1 MITPMWHIFRRYRRR
16 PVKGLLAAVAIAVL
30 AGVATAEEFAMPA
43 EGLLVN
49 VPNAT
54 RAYEVGERL
63 DYRISWG
70 GVTAGH
76 ATMAVH
82 PGTTEDG
89 KPAYLLTSTTHS
101 SKAISWFYKV
111 RDRVVSQIDPVTGV
125 PYRID
130 IDQRHGKRKRI
141 RTTVF
146 DQAAQRATTYQKGR
160 EPVQVD
166 TPPMVHDILSC
177 LYYLRSLPSLE
188 PHTTHVVD
196 VHEGKKNWRLLVK
209 TLDRERINTVAGTF
223 DTIPVK
229 AEVRFKG
236 VFFDRGDVRIWFSD
250 DARHIPVL
258 IRIKIRLGHVTI
270 QLTGSHLEGSP
281 PISVG

>member
-1 MITPMWHIFRRYRRR
+1 
-16 PVKGLLAAVAIAVL
+16 
-30 AGVATAEEFAMPA
+30 MPA
-43 EGLLVN
+43 EGVLVN
-49 VPNAT
+49 VPNTT
-54 RAYEVGERL
+54 RAYDVGERL
-63 DYRISWG
+63 DYRITWG

-76 ATMAVH
+76 ATLAVH
-82 PGTTEDG
+82 PGQTEQG
-89 KPAYLLTSTTHS
+89 KPVYLLTSTTHS
-101 SKAISWFYKV
+101 SKGISWFYKV

-146 DQAAQRATTYQKGR
+146 DQAAQQATTYQKGR

-177 LYYLRSLPSLE
+177 LYYLRSLPSLA
-188 PHTTHVVD
+188 PQSTHVVD
-196 VHEGKKNWRLLVK
+196 VHEGKKNWRLLVRA
-209 TLDRERINTVAGTF
+209 LDRERISTAAGTF

-229 AEVRFKG
+229 AEVRFQG

-270 QLTGSHLEGSP
+270 ELTDSHLVGTP
-281 PISVG
+281 PIASGQGSGPFLPVSSINSSVRPNRKGLYQ